1 MTEFPTQIGT
11 STEDSIQLLGNDLA
25 QDLLGKISF
34 GELAF
39 WLVARRRP
47 TEAELRVFEAV
58 LVALTDH
65 GFTPTAIAAR
75 MTLYSAPE
83 SLQGAIAAGLLGAGS
98 RFLGVTEDTATF
110 LAEGLDGAG
119 ATASW
124 SQADWDE
131 LAVRVV
137 TKSLTEH
144 RRIPGLGHPV
154 HKIADPRTEV
164 LIGLSRDN
172 GTHGPHLALLQAIG
186 RVHPGLL
193 DRTLPINGAG
203 AAGAALADLGLPTR
217 MLRGFAILAR
227 TAGLLGHLAEEQET
241 PVAPAIY
248 RLVDRNAVYTGVDT
262 DTGE

>member
-1 MTEFPTQIGT
+1 
-11 STEDSIQLLGNDLA
+11 
-25 QDLLGKISF
+25 
-34 GELAF
+34 
-39 WLVARRRP
+39 
-47 TEAELRVFEAV
+47 
-58 LVALTDH
+58 
-65 GFTPTAIAAR
+65 
-75 MTLYSAPE
+75 
-83 SLQGAIAAGLLGAGS
+83 
-98 RFLGVTEDTATF
+98 
-110 LAEGLDGAG
+110 
-119 ATASW
+119 
-124 SQADWDE
+124 
-131 LAVRVV
+131 
-137 TKSLTEH
+137 
-144 RRIPGLGHPV
+144 V

-172 GTHGPHLALLQAIG
+172 GTYGPHLALLQAIG